1 MWKKTIAMILALGL
15 LTAYSFCLTS
25 CKDNQEISD
34 NQSGND
40 SENKTALSE
49 ATDFF
54 NKYYDDLNAKKVDSI
69 KSYYSMDDEK
79 VQELCDNLNFMFMLY
94 DIKYV
99 LDDIQA
105 EYVES
110 GISATIQLISES
122 TSLDN
127 QKKTRI
133 KETYNYLLVS
143 GETGYTIS
151 AYSVGN
157 SQVLD
162 LDSAE

>member
-79 VQELCDNLNFMFMLY
+79 VQELCDNLNFMFMSIQSNSICTVLILPIHCFREKFIRLLSSCIPFHVNHDSNIYQLTYKMQDSLANPHFGAPVVPDPQILY
-94 DIKYV
+94 
-99 LDDIQA
+99 LQ
-105 EYVES
+105 
-110 GISATIQLISES
+110 QP
-122 TSLDN
+122 SL
-127 QKKTRI
+127 
-133 KETYNYLLVS
+133 
-143 GETGYTIS
+143 
-151 AYSVGN
+151 
-157 SQVLD
+157 
-162 LDSAE
+162 